1 VEKCGWLFETGSLF
15 SLTLKLRCLRW
26 CSGSSRN
33 AVRLPSG
40 TSVQLHRNPQN
51 ERNALKIMELV
62 GSRRENANQH
72 PALASHS
79 FVPCGFRVKTQAEG
93 APLHAHRNSLVPA
106 SSHRV
111 FPVRVPGQQTLPGT
125 FENKVFSVTSSTV
138 RLWTS
143 YSHGSGTDERRSRVS
158 SSAVLFWHLPDQALR
173 EAIPRSML
181 ASALPNPLMGPF
193 RKGAHGVDDVV
204 NLVGMRVFLPTATA
218 FTNH

>member
-1 VEKCGWLFETGSLF
+1 
-15 SLTLKLRCLRW
+15 
-26 CSGSSRN
+26 
-33 AVRLPSG
+33 
-40 TSVQLHRNPQN
+40 
-51 ERNALKIMELV
+51 MELV

-143 YSHGSGTDERRSRVS
+143 YSHGSGTDERRSRVP
-158 SSAVLFWHLPDQALR
+158 AVLFVLAFNGSSAARGD
-173 EAIPRSML
+173 PRSML
-181 ASALPNPLMGPF
+181 ASALPNPLMCPF

>member
-1 VEKCGWLFETGSLF
+1 MRFWRVRFRALRAPDKFL
-15 SLTLKLRCLRW
+15 LTKPNTFQHNREAGVATLRW
-26 CSGSSRN
+26 CSESFWN

-111 FPVRVPGQQTLPGT
+111 FPVRVPVQETLPGT
-125 FENKVFSVTSSTV
+125 FENKVVLRDEFYRETVDILFPRIWNRRKALPRFQQRCFVLAFTGSSVA
-138 RLWTS
+138 R
-143 YSHGSGTDERRSRVS
+143 GDPKIDARVS
-158 SSAVLFWHLPDQALR
+158 TP
-173 EAIPRSML
+173 
-181 ASALPNPLMGPF
+181 
-193 RKGAHGVDDVV
+193 
-204 NLVGMRVFLPTATA
+204 
-218 FTNH
+218 